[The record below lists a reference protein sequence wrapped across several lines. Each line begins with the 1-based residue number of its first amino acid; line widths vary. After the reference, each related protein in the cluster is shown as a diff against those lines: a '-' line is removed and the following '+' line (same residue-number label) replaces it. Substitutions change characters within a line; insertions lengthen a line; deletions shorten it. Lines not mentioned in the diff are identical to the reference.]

1 MNREPEHP
9 DRLHGVYVTRHADT
23 DEVLYVGMSND
34 PSNRIYLHH
43 LALKSYWCFEPYT
56 VAVHSAPNRTEAK
69 RLERRLIEA
78 LCPRDN
84 KHFRRVGMDVAPKPI
99 DLPHAYTLDEFDD
112 LMHEDYLRARAEART
127 A

>member
-1 MNREPEHP
+1 MNRKPEGA
-9 DRLHGVYVTRHADT
+9 DRLHGVYVIRHAET
-23 DEVLYVGMSND
+23 GEVLYVGMSNN

-43 LALKSYWCFEPYT
+43 LARKSYWCFEPYT
-56 VAVHSAPNRTEAK
+56 VAVHAAPNRTEAK
-69 RLERRLIEA
+69 RLERSLIES

-112 LMHEDYLRARAEART
+112 LMHGDYLAARAAT